1 MVDASSLDDLEL
13 FLAVARDLSFARA
26 ARALGVPPATLTRRV
41 QRLERQLDAPL
52 LRRST
57 RRVRL
62 TDAGALLFERAD
74 GPRREL
80 RAALECLAEDAG
92 AARGR
97 LRLTMPSELAR
108 LWLAVPLASF
118 AARHPDI
125 RLEIALSGRV
135 VDLVEEGFDLAIRAA
150 RPQSTSLIARRLAT
164 LPTALYASPSYLAG
178 LAALEHPGDLEAAN
192 AVVLSGR
199 SADRSW
205 SLSRARESVRLA
217 PRGNIEADDL
227 GALISLVASG
237 AGVALL
243 PVPLVADSR
252 ESGRLV
258 PVLPDWHGPA
268 APVYA
273 VYLSRRMPLRLR
285 LMLDHL
291 REWIEGTSAG
301 R

>member
-1 MVDASSLDDLEL
+1 MRILVSLDDLEF
-13 FLAVARDLSFARA
+13 FLAVARELSFARA

-80 RAALECLAEDAG
+80 REALECLAEDVG
-92 AARGR
+92 TARGR
-97 LRLTMPSELAR
+97 LRLTMPADLAR
-108 LWLAVPLASF
+108 LWLSAPLAAF

-125 RLEIALSGRV
+125 RLELALTGRV
-135 VDLVEEGFDLAIRAA
+135 VDLVEEGFDLAIRVA
-150 RPQSTSLIARRLAT
+150 RPQSATLIARRLAT
-164 LPTALYASPSYLAG
+164 LPTAMYASPSYLAG
-178 LAALEHPGDLEAAN
+178 LPALEHPRDLESAN

-199 SADRSW
+199 SADGSW
-205 SLSRARESVRLA
+205 SLSRARETVHLA

-243 PVPLVADSR
+243 PIPLVADSR
-252 ESGRLV
+252 EAGHLV
-258 PVLPDWHGPA
+258 PVLAGWSGPA

-285 LMLDHL
+285 LLLDHL
-291 REWIEGTSAG
+291 REWIEGTPAG